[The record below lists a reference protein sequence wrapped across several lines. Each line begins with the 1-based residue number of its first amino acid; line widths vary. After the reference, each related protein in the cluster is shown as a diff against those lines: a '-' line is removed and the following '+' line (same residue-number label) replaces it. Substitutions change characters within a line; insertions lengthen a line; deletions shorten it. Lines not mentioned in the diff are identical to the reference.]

1 MSSSTRIAR
10 EIRDGY
16 WSINVAGKVYGPYTG
31 EQISGFVKEGRVAPH
46 SVVRPGE
53 AGPWITAID
62 DPFLMQL
69 FVAETPRELRQP
81 VASVQA
87 GSGVAATP
95 AADDAVRAEPQEETN
110 LVIVAEVRAG
120 SPALIGLDAAIRAL
134 GAFYRL
140 THNAWILRSRLSAG
154 AVRNELT
161 RQLGG
166 SDRLFVADA
175 RNSKTAWFNLA
186 ADADIQIGKVWSR
199 NT

>member
-10 EIRDGY
+10 EIRDSY

-46 SVVRPGE
+46 SVVRAGE

-81 VASVQA
+81 AVSLQA
-87 GSGVAATP
+87 GTGVAATP
-95 AADDAVRAEPQEETN
+95 GPEDAVRAEAQEETN

-186 ADADIQIGKVWSR
+186 ADADVQIGKVWSR